1 MTLALPHP
9 MTIKPEDFEPPLKRK
24 EPSVPGYWT
33 VEELAEEL
41 GVTVRYVQYLIKGK
55 PKENKPPQINAYKA
69 GFTYLVA
76 DTDALECIE
85 KSRQSKKSI

>member
-1 MTLALPHP
+1 MNLALFNPMTL
-9 MTIKPEDFEPPLKRK
+9 KPFDFEPPLKRK
-24 EPSVPGYWT
+24 EAAVPGYWT

-76 DTDALECIE
+76 DIDALEYI
-85 KSRQSKKSI
+85 KKARYMKR

>member
-1 MTLALPHP
+1 MTLTFSQTLEIQPD
-9 MTIKPEDFEPPLKRK
+9 DFDPPLNRK
-24 EPSVPGYWT
+24 QAAVPGYWT

-41 GVTVRYVQYLIKGK
+41 GVTVRYIQYLIKGK

-76 DTDALECIE
+76 DIDALEYI
-85 KSRQSKKSI
+85 KKARHMKK